1 VSLRISAIK
10 SSHTRTSIVLFEL
23 DFEVSLSGDT
33 FLLKNLTPKEGTMNK
48 TPITPNLEVLI
59 EGFFLNSDER
69 DYKTWRG
76 LRDSGRSVD
85 ELLLTFMEVI
95 RTHQDIEEH
104 DPYLEWMKELLFKSH
119 DLLINGLR
127 SLRGEA

>member
-1 VSLRISAIK
+1 
-10 SSHTRTSIVLFEL
+10 
-23 DFEVSLSGDT
+23 VSLSGDT